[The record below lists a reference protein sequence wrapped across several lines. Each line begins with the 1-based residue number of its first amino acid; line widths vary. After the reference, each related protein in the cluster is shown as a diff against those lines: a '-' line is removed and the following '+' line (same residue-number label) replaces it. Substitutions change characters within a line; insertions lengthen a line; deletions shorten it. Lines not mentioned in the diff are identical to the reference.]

1 MSHVNSRY
9 SKILIGLDG
18 SDDSIKAADDAIA
31 IAKLHGAKLITVH
44 VIPSSTTAPSSPEYA
59 KRSVEA
65 QRLGLEK

>member
-1 MSHVNSRY
+1 MSHLNSRY

-44 VIPSSTTAPSSPEYA
+44 VIPSRLPLLHLQNFQSDQLKLP
-59 KRSVEA
+59 
-65 QRLGLEK
+65 RLGLEK